1 MRRLLRSIAASP
13 AYRPETGEKI
23 SSVSGS
29 IAAIIPLQSGV
40 RTTRALLFS
49 LVSRL
54 LSQARPFSV
63 LRPSPE
69 RCSHGRRWKMSDAT
83 DSFIAAWRAVPD
95 RASAVPDRCHRS
107 GQLAVRRR
115 ISDSTR
121 ARPEGVLGRFPLR
134 PPVTGFAGTTTQALR
149 QIITTAVKRR
159 RRCSS
164 APTNVS
170 ARSSDR

>member
-1 MRRLLRSIAASP
+1 MRRRSRSTAASP

-23 SSVSGS
+23 SSVAGS

-63 LRPSPE
+63 VRPSPE
-69 RCSHGRRWKMSDAT
+69 HCSHGRRWKMSDAT

-95 RASAVPDRCHRS
+95 RASAVPDRCHRGRQS
-107 GQLAVRRR
+107 AVRRR
-115 ISDSTR
+115 LSDLTR
-121 ARPEGVLGRFPLR
+121 AMPDGVLRQFPVWFSCDNVRLNNNASSAANR
-134 PPVTGFAGTTTQALR
+134 DNSEEA
-149 QIITTAVKRR
+149 TAVFQ
-159 RRCSS
+159 
-164 APTNVS
+164 A
-170 ARSSDR
+170 